1 MNLIL
6 LTKND
11 FIGGNIAEIKGSRL
25 KHIIEIHKPAL
36 SKELTVGLLDGSI
49 GKGKIIGFENNSVRM
64 EVYLIDDPPPPI
76 PLVMV
81 VALPRPKTLKKVLQ
95 VSTSMGVK
103 KIIFIESW
111 KVDKSYWNSP
121 VLNPEEIK
129 SDCILGLEQAKDTV
143 MPDVSFRKRFKPFV
157 EDELPELTKNRIPL
171 IAHPYNALPC
181 PAGFKEHVI
190 LAIGPEGGFTDYE
203 ISSFKKLGFKA
214 ITLGERILRV
224 EFAIPAL
231 IGKIF

>member
-11 FIGGNIAEIKGSRL
+11 FIQENIVEIKDSRL
-25 KHIIEIHKPAL
+25 KHVLEIHKPAL
-36 SKELTVGLLDGSI
+36 NKELTVGLVNGKT
-49 GKGKIIGFENNSVRM
+49 GKGKVIGLEPHSVKL
-64 EVYLIDDPPPPI
+64 EVTLTGNPSPPI
-76 PLVMV
+76 PLVLIA
-81 VALPRPKTLKKVLQ
+81 ALPRPKTLKKVLQ

-111 KVDKSYWNSP
+111 RVDKSYWNSP
-121 VLNPEEIK
+121 VLNQKEIEAN
-129 SDCILGLEQAKDTV
+129 CILGLEQAKDTV
-143 MPDVSFRKRFKPFV
+143 MPEVSFRKRFKPFV
-157 EDELPELTKNRIPL
+157 EDELPELIKNRTPL
-171 IAHPYNALPC
+171 VAHPYNASPC
-181 PAGFKEHVI
+181 PAGLKENVT

-203 ISSFKKLGFKA
+203 INSFQNLGFKA